1 MGMGK
6 PLGGGPLRAAGLR
19 AIADTGNDKIGY
31 KVREHSL
38 AKIPAI
44 LAVGR
49 RESENRTVSLRW
61 LGSSSQEAL
70 ARGDAVA
77 RLSSEARP
85 PG

>member
-1 MGMGK
+1 MAVA
-6 PLGGGPLRAAGLR
+6 LRAAGLR
-19 AIADTGNDKIGY
+19 VATDTGGEKIGY

-49 RESENRTVSLRW
+49 REAERRGVSLRR
-61 LGSSSQEAL
+61 LGSTAQEAL
-70 ARGDAVA
+70 ALDEVIA
-77 RLSSEARP
+77 RLKDEISP